1 MPKHTSITLGDHFQ
15 QFVDTRVQTGRFGSV
30 SEVVRAALRLMER
43 EEAEDLAKLKALR
56 SAIDVGIDSGRAKD
70 SSMESVL
77 RKARARRA

>member
-43 EEAEDLAKLKALR
+43 EEAEDLAKMEALR

-70 SSMESVL
+70 SSMERVL

>member
-43 EEAEDLAKLKALR
+43 EEAEDLAKMEALR

>member
-43 EEAEDLAKLKALR
+43 EEAEDSAKMEALR
-56 SAIDVGIDSGRAKD
+56 SAIDIGINSGRAKD

-77 RKARARRA
+77 TEARARRG